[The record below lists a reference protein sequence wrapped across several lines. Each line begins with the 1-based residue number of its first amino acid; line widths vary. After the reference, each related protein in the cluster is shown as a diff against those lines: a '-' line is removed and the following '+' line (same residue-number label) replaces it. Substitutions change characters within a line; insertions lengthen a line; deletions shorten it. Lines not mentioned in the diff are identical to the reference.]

1 MSLPKVYREG
11 RCALCRKLAGHPIHQ
26 VPPSPGLL
34 QRLARL
40 AWPRWVWGHAEGR
53 HVLVDRDVRVR
64 AAEGMTKLRL
74 RMARRA
80 GQGRATR

>member
-53 HVLVDRDVRVR
+53 HVLVDRDVRVSTAVGSSRISTR
-64 AAEGMTKLRL
+64 ASR
-74 RMARRA
+74 
-80 GQGRATR
+80 